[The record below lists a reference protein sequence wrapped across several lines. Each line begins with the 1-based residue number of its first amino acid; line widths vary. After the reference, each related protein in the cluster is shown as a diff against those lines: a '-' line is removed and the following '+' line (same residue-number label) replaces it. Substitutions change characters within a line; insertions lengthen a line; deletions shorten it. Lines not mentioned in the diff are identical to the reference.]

1 MPWQTFQMILSLNT
15 ALRPADYANPI
26 GPSSIGGEKIAK
38 ALVALVTGK
47 DGQGTGILAG
57 DNRTI
62 SAAFRCLILSPYS
75 LIPVLGFVLSSRH
88 ARANH
93 PPLRHT
99 ARQRSRSCSWLE
111 RQGAGSALFR
121 HHHHRRKVHQRIRQR
136 QSGAIRILDYLVRF
150 LRGRSFL

>member
-57 DNRTI
+57 
-62 SAAFRCLILSPYS
+62 A
-75 LIPVLGFVLSSRH
+75 
-88 ARANH
+88 
-93 PPLRHT
+93 
-99 ARQRSRSCSWLE
+99 
-111 RQGAGSALFR
+111 
-121 HHHHRRKVHQRIRQR
+121 
-136 QSGAIRILDYLVRF
+136 
-150 LRGRSFL
+150 